1 MYNNIL
7 VPIALGHGGTTKD
20 ALKAAKHLAGG
31 AGSVTALHVI
41 EALPSYILA
50 ELPDGVAE
58 QGQADALK
66 ALKAEAGE
74 GVRSVVVTGHAA
86 LTILEFAE
94 TNGTDC
100 IVIAS
105 HQPGYRDYFL
115 GSTAAR
121 VVRHA
126 HCAVHV
132 VR

>member
-1 MYNNIL
+1 MYKNVL
-7 VPIALGHGGTTKD
+7 MPIAIGHGGTTQT
-20 ALKAAKHLAGG
+20 ALKVAKQLAGTDG
-31 AGSVTALHVI
+31 NVTALHVL
-41 EALPSYILA
+41 EALPPYILA
-50 ELPDGVAE
+50 ELPEGIAE
-58 QGQADALK
+58 QGQADALE
-66 ALKAEAGE
+66 ALRMEAGE
-74 GVRSVVVTGHAA
+74 GVRAVVVTGHAA

-94 TNGTDC
+94 ENQVDC
-100 IVIAS
+100 IVVAS